1 MERQLRES
9 FCRQRGSRADDC
21 LIVRAVLSSVR
32 PSPIFAQLSL
42 ISLIDY
48 LTHTYTTNHREFSL
62 ADNYWSHYSEGSL
75 MLFLQ
80 MALVFVISGQQAPW
94 FVKPVITGFV
104 NTVKV
109 GCLGRDGESG

>member
-1 MERQLRES
+1 M
-9 FCRQRGSRADDC
+9 
-21 LIVRAVLSSVR
+21 
-32 PSPIFAQLSL
+32 P
-42 ISLIDY
+42 LIDY
-48 LTHTYTTNHREFSL
+48 LTHTYSTTNREFSL

-94 FVKPVITGFV
+94 FVKPVIQGFV

-109 GCLGRDGESG
+109 RSCDAFDRKRLMGGADRARIWSSRSKGRWIM

>member
-1 MERQLRES
+1 
-9 FCRQRGSRADDC
+9 
-21 LIVRAVLSSVR
+21 
-32 PSPIFAQLSL
+32 
-42 ISLIDY
+42 
-48 LTHTYTTNHREFSL
+48 
-62 ADNYWSHYSEGSL
+62 